1 MLNEACQDK
10 RRADRERGKLSG
22 RLAKVMGRWT
32 GKRWSRALQHARGQ
46 SNKRGAVK
54 NQYLL
59 INFPTLL
66 ACKKPAEQ
74 CLYWHSSP
82 PSLYLSFQTQGPNR
96 QRCNQSGKLD
106 GGQTGE
112 KGTGIG
118 SHVGLG
124 QKKQLNGCHFLR
136 KGISEGGL
144 WFYVMNFS
152 LLGSHRGDGG
162 GESKA
167 ARCRLPRQLEKK
179 QERKKNDSAAC
190 CFSPGPISITP
201 LMSLLKICQRSVS
214 ALVPNVCI
222 CDCMHAECVYSCQL
236 QTCLSYFSDEVMFLE
251 KIQVT
256 TRTECQNN
264 FSFQFSPQLY
274 QKQGY
279 HLLFLLVDCFRFV

>member
-10 RRADRERGKLSG
+10 RRADREREKLSG

-59 INFPTLL
+59 INFPTLP

-144 WFYVMNFS
+144 RFYVMNLS

-162 GESKA
+162 GGSKA
-167 ARCRLPRQLEKK
+167 ARCRLPRQVEKNK
-179 QERKKNDSAAC
+179 RERKMTALLVASLPAP
-190 CFSPGPISITP
+190 SP
-201 LMSLLKICQRSVS
+201 SLL
-214 ALVPNVCI
+214 
-222 CDCMHAECVYSCQL
+222 
-236 QTCLSYFSDEVMFLE
+236 
-251 KIQVT
+251 
-256 TRTECQNN
+256 
-264 FSFQFSPQLY
+264 
-274 QKQGY
+274 
-279 HLLFLLVDCFRFV
+279 

>member
-1 MLNEACQDK
+1 
-10 RRADRERGKLSG
+10 
-22 RLAKVMGRWT
+22 MGRWT

-144 WFYVMNFS
+144 WFYVMNLSPCSVLTEVMAVARAKRRGVGFLASWKKNKRERKMTALLVASLPAPSPS
-152 LLGSHRGDGG
+152 LL
-162 GESKA
+162 
-167 ARCRLPRQLEKK
+167 
-179 QERKKNDSAAC
+179 
-190 CFSPGPISITP
+190 
-201 LMSLLKICQRSVS
+201 
-214 ALVPNVCI
+214 
-222 CDCMHAECVYSCQL
+222 
-236 QTCLSYFSDEVMFLE
+236 
-251 KIQVT
+251 
-256 TRTECQNN
+256 
-264 FSFQFSPQLY
+264 
-274 QKQGY
+274 
-279 HLLFLLVDCFRFV
+279 